1 MWKKKEKIRK
11 GKNNNKA
18 IIVELFKL
26 LGSFL
31 AIFVLL
37 SVRCTQEQK
46 PEENNL
52 SGMIYGQKV
61 VLGVKEKRLET
72 ARVGCSGGGG
82 GGGSGGGSSNSSP
95 GGNNSEQPGKGYVL
109 LKVSNA
115 NSNSGVE
122 NAVVYVN
129 GVQVATTSQE
139 GTAFFPLNPDNYI
152 IKVSA
157 PGFAD
162 SFFSVSVQSGS
173 VSVLNFSL
181 VPYRFSFEFNTSQGA
196 QAYDRASGVKIVIPA
211 GALQKE
217 SGGAYNG
224 KVYLKLSYIDP
235 QDPLQMKGFPGD
247 FVAQKSNGEKV
258 LLETFGPI
266 EVKLLSESGEKLNLP
281 SGVVAEV
288 SFPIPA
294 NMIDYVPDIVP
305 LWSFD
310 ERKAEWVEEGILYK
324 VLDEDG
330 RYVLKGY
337 VSHFSWWNPDVPLET
352 TCVKGRIKDE
362 KGNPLVGVPVRSEG
376 VDYFGRDWGRRT
388 DSEGK
393 FFVFVKKNAKSKIKI
408 VLADG
413 EEIEVGEVQTTSS
426 YPSYYL
432 KDWWQNPQGAWSICP
447 DIGEFSLDKLTI
459 ILRWGNKNCD
469 LDLHITGPKAGGGR
483 FHIATKVWGRKYGS
497 SSEILGDDY
506 PEIANLILGT
516 QGIYR
521 VSVYHNNPNDTSC
534 GRLLKDSGAVIQVWK
549 GNRVIA
555 TASPPSTGS
564 GNIWKALDIQV
575 GADGVVIMPVFEI
588 VSGDYCSPYHP
599 EPSYEGPC
607 PPNSPPTFS
616 ADVPSQ
622 VEGSG
627 VVTIPLNISD
637 PDGDSFEVKVLAIG
651 NFGRFYTGTG
661 YIVWETPDVRTD
673 TAVNFTIRVADDR
686 GGIASV
692 SYSVVVRPPNFYN
705 VWELI
710 VPDDSSCYFYDV
722 ALATDGFYTIQSI
735 NQGERVVKLDQ
746 GGRISNTT
754 SIFPRVFDVE
764 VGSDGVYV
772 AKDIGSGVFVLSKNS
787 FDISSTLW
795 EIVTT
800 TNGKFFMSIDTFGDN
815 IYVVFV
821 EGGNYVIKKYSSSGS
836 LIWELSFPPLIN
848 VSNWSVCCRSICNR
862 ECLRVNKDTGDV
874 YFEAYEDKYGGYYAH
889 KVFRISP
896 SGSILYSMPIEPS
909 WGSGVI
915 YPSGTSI
922 YLAVPRRLCSNNTCE
937 VSYFLEVYDQNF
949 NLIKSVKICSTYPF
963 LCSPFGYPLY
973 WIWDIFVSGG
983 KLYASASRSIN
994 KPNGSWLKDSIALL
1008 QFTLNLDLI
1017 EVNNIG
1023 LSYKNIPNNENISE
1037 YEFGFGVVG
1046 NLVYMVGYIEGN
1058 SYIACYPFALKLKY
1072 TR

>member
-1 MWKKKEKIRK
+1 MLSFQGKRLVYYLFLFSSLLSFSFQKVSEGNLISDSEKFFSNQNPKSLFSSSSSNQRIKEK
-11 GKNNNKA
+11 GTS
-18 IIVELFKL
+18 FSC
-26 LGSFL
+26 GSG
-31 AIFVLL
+31 
-37 SVRCTQEQK
+37 R
-46 PEENNL
+46 
-52 SGMIYGQKV
+52 
-61 VLGVKEKRLET
+61 
-72 ARVGCSGGGG
+72 
-82 GGGSGGGSSNSSP
+82 GGGSGGSGGGGSL
-95 GGNNSEQPGKGYVL
+95 GGGGDLPPQPKGYIL

-115 NSNSGVE
+115 NSNSPVE
-122 NAVVYVN
+122 NVLVYVN
-129 GVQVATTSQE
+129 GVQTATTSEE
-139 GTAFFPLNPDNYI
+139 GTAFFPLEPDKYL

-157 PGFAD
+157 QGFAD

-173 VSVLNFSL
+173 VSVLNISL

-211 GALQKE
+211 GGLQKE
-217 SGGAYNG
+217 SGGTYNG
-224 KVYLKLSYIDP
+224 TVILKLSYIDP
-235 QDPLQMKGFPGD
+235 KDPLQLKGFPGD
-247 FVAQKSNGEKV
+247 FVAQKSNGERV

-266 EVKLLSESGEKLNLP
+266 EAKLLSESGEKLNLP
-281 SGVVAEV
+281 PGVVAEV

-310 ERKAEWVEEGILYK
+310 ESKAEWIEEGVLYK

-337 VSHFSWWNPDVPLET
+337 VSHFSWWNPDIPQDT
-352 TCVKGRIKDE
+352 TCVKGRVKDE
-362 KGNPLVGVPVRSEG
+362 RGNPLVGVPVWSEG
-376 VDYFGRDWGRRT
+376 IDYNGRDLTGRWRRKT
-388 DSEGK
+388 DSDGK
-393 FFVFVKKNAKSKIKI
+393 FFTFVKKNAKSKIKT

-413 EEIEVGEVQTTSS
+413 IEIELAEIQTTSS

-432 KDWWQNPQGAWSICP
+432 KDWMQNPQSAWSICP
-447 DIGEFSLDKLTI
+447 DIGEFSLGKLTI
-459 ILRWGNKNCD
+459 ILRWGNKKCD

-506 PEIANLILGT
+506 PEIANLYLGT

-521 VSVYHNNPNDTSC
+521 VSVYHNNPNATDC

-575 GADGVVIMPVFEI
+575 GSDGVVITPIFEI

-599 EPSYEGPC
+599 EPSYEQPC

-616 ADVPSQ
+616 ANVPSQ
-622 VEGSG
+622 VKGSS
-627 VVTIPLNISD
+627 VVTIPLNIWD
-637 PDGDSFEVKVLAIG
+637 PDGDSVEVKVLASG
-651 NFGRFYTGTG
+651 NFGRFFTGSG
-661 YIVWETPDVRTD
+661 YIVWETPDVRAD
-673 TAVNFTIRVADDR
+673 TQVNFTIRVVDKK
-686 GGIASV
+686 GGVASA
-692 SYSVVVRPPNFYN
+692 SYSVVVEPPDFYS
-705 VWELI
+705 VWDLI
-710 VPDDSSCYFYDV
+710 VRDDSSCCYFYDV
-722 ALATDGFYTIQSI
+722 ALTTDGFYTIQ
-735 NQGERVVKLDQ
+735 NMGQGRERVIKFDQ

-754 SIFPRVFDVE
+754 SIFPRVFDVD
-764 VGSDGVYV
+764 VGEDAVYV
-772 AKDIGSGVFVLSKNS
+772 AKDIGSGVFVLSKLS
-787 FDISSTLW
+787 FDLSSTLW

-821 EGGNYVIKKYSSSGS
+821 EGENYVIKKYSSSGN
-836 LIWELSFPPLIN
+836 LIWELSFPHLIN
-848 VSNWSVCCRSICNR
+848 VPNWSSNYRSICNR
-862 ECLRVNKDTGDV
+862 ECLKVNKDTGDV
-874 YFEAYEDKYGGYYAH
+874 YFEAYEDNYFHGDYSH

-896 SGSILYSMPIEPS
+896 SGSILYSMPVTS
-909 WGSGVI
+909 HWWAGVI
-915 YPSGTSI
+915 YPLGTSI

-973 WIWDIFVSGG
+973 RIWDIFVSGG
-983 KLYASASRSIN
+983 KLYASTSRSIN
-994 KPNGSWLKDSIALL
+994 KPNGSWLKDSIAIL

-1023 LSYKNIPNNENISE
+1023 LSYKNIPNDENISE
-1037 YEFGFGVVG
+1037 YELGFGVVG
-1046 NLVYMVGYIEGN
+1046 NLVYMVGYIWGD
-1058 SYIACYPFALKLKY
+1058 SIGGYPFALKLKY

>member
-11 GKNNNKA
+11 GKNNKV
-18 IIVELFKL
+18 IIVGLSKL
-26 LGSFL
+26 LGGFL
-31 AIFVLL
+31 AIFILL
-37 SVRCTQEQK
+37 SVRCTHEQK
-46 PEENNL
+46 SEGTNL
-52 SGMIYGQKV
+52 SGMIHGQKV

-82 GGGSGGGSSNSSP
+82 GGGSGGGSSNSSS
-95 GGNNSEQPGKGYVL
+95 GGNNSDQTTKGYVL

-157 PGFAD
+157 QGFAD
-162 SFFSVSVQSGS
+162 SFFSVSVQSGF
-173 VSVLNFSL
+173 VSVLNISL

-211 GALQKE
+211 GGLQKE
-217 SGGAYNG
+217 SGGTYNG

-235 QDPLQMKGFPGD
+235 RDPLQLKGFPGD

-266 EVKLLSESGEKLNLP
+266 EAKLLSESGEKLNLP

-294 NMIDYVPDIVP
+294 NMVDYVPDIVP

-310 ERKAEWVEEGILYK
+310 ERKAEWVEEGVLYK
-324 VLDEDG
+324 VLDNEDG
-330 RYVLKGY
+330 RYVLRGY
-337 VSHFSWWNPDVPLET
+337 VSHFSWWNPDVPLDT

-376 VDYFGRDWGRRT
+376 VDYFGRDWGRRA

-393 FFVFVKKNAKSKIKI
+393 FFVFVKKNARAKIKI

-413 EEIEVGEVQTTSS
+413 EEVEVGEVQTTSS

-432 KDWWQNPQGAWSICP
+432 KDWWQNPQLAWSICP
-447 DIGEFSLDKLTI
+447 DIGEFILDKLTI

-483 FHIATKVWGRKYGS
+483 FHIATKVWGRKYGL

-516 QGIYR
+516 QGVYR
-521 VSVYHNNPNDTSC
+521 VSVYHNNPNDTDC
-534 GRLLKDSGAVIQVWK
+534 GRLLKDSGAVMQVWK

-564 GNIWKALDIQV
+564 GNIWRALDIQV
-575 GADGVVIMPVFEI
+575 GSDGVVITPVFEI

-599 EPSYEGPC
+599 DPSYEQPC
-607 PPNSPPTFS
+607 PTNSPPTFS
-616 ADVPSQ
+616 ANVPAQ
-622 VEGSG
+622 VDGSS

-637 PDGDSFEVKVLAIG
+637 PDGDSVEVKVLASG

-661 YIVWETPDVRTD
+661 YIVWETPDVRAD
-673 TAVNFTIRVADDR
+673 TQVNFTIRVADDR
-686 GGIASV
+686 GGIASA
-692 SYSVVVRPPNFYN
+692 SYSVVVKPSDHYYK
-705 VWELI
+705 VWEFTKM
-710 VPDDSSCYFYDV
+710 DSSFGRYFYELV
-722 ALATDGFYTIQSI
+722 LTTDGFYTLLGGSI
-735 NQGERVVKLDQ
+735 DGVYKVVRFDH
-746 GGRISNTT
+746 GGRILNAKE
-754 SIFPRVFDVE
+754 FPYYIIDVV

-772 AKDIGSGVFVLSKNS
+772 VENRSPFFISTSGVTIAVSKHS
-787 FDISSTLW
+787 FDLSSTFW
-795 EIVTT
+795 EVTIT
-800 TNGKFFMSIDTFGDN
+800 AGSFIGIDTFGDD
-815 IYVVFV
+815 IYIAFGS
-821 EGGNYVIKKYSSSGS
+821 GGNYFVQKYSSSGNPVWTTS
-836 LIWELSFPPLIN
+836 IPVPNNCSFSYGHFDNLKIN
-848 VSNWSVCCRSICNR
+848 KS
-862 ECLRVNKDTGDV
+862 TGDI
-874 YFEAYEDKYGGYYAH
+874 YFLVREGCDSKI
-889 KVFRISP
+889 FRVSP
-896 SGSILYSMPIEPS
+896 SGSVLSSFTTAPEWFP
-909 WGSGVI
+909 I

-922 YLAVPRRLCSNNTCE
+922 YIARGE
-937 VSYFLEVYDQNF
+937 FYLEVYDQDF
-949 NLIKSVKICSTYPF
+949 NLIKSLN
-963 LCSPFGYPLY
+963 LCSAFPSFCSSCPANSSSCYSYSWIDNIYVSSDEKIYVFGGQGIWVNVGGNWGGTEYPVFLVFSSDLNPIY
-973 WIWDIFVSGG
+973 LRNVS
-983 KLYASASRSIN
+983 
-994 KPNGSWLKDSIALL
+994 
-1008 QFTLNLDLI
+1008 
-1017 EVNNIG
+1017 V
-1023 LSYKNIPNNENISE
+1023 SYEKF
-1037 YEFGFGVVG
+1037 YQYGYGFGVLDNSIYIVG
-1046 NLVYMVGYIEGN
+1046 DFYIDEN
-1058 SYIACYPFALKLKY
+1058 ADISYPFALKY